1 MNRNMINATQQ
12 VVDKLKVA
20 AGNGFIGDYTID
32 GDKETQKWLIELEIK
47 DLSNELKIKDNK
59 IRLFPSLYAAWGVY
73 KSESYL
79 ILINHDKKFRIP
91 KYLEET
97 SINSGAWVAIIQELD
112 LPLKNNF
119 NEEAKEIWLFW
130 V

>member
-1 MNRNMINATQQ
+1 MLEEDVLLNFMNRNMINATQQ

-79 ILINHDKKFRIP
+79 ILINHDKEFRIP
-91 KYLEET
+91 KYG
-97 SINSGAWVAIIQELD
+97 SSGFKGIRKSNEKDRLII
-112 LPLKNNF
+112 
-119 NEEAKEIWLFW
+119 
-130 V
+130 